1 MFHLETRKKNT
12 KNIVELVKN
21 NAKKIISNDVICGY
35 IIVYIHWILTGIP
48 LYFILFGKVNIKFY
62 SSCFLWLMI
71 FVAHFYFKGCIIT
84 KIEKKIW
91 NMSKWYG
98 PWMLLFTPIEYFGLT
113 ITPQIANNIFLFWGF
128 VLTIFTFYKIKSN

>member
-12 KNIVELVKN
+12 KFIVELVKN
-21 NAKKIISNDVICGY
+21 NAKKIINNDVICGY
-35 IIVYIHWILTGIP
+35 IIVYMHWVLTGIP

-62 SSCFLWLMI
+62 ISCFLWLII
-71 FVAHFYFKGCIIT
+71 FVAHFYFNGCIIT

-91 NMSKWYG
+91 NMSNWYG
-98 PWMLLFTPIEYFGLT
+98 PWVLLFTPIEYFGLT

-128 VLTIFTFYKIKSN
+128 VLTLFTFNKVQNN